1 MFLLNLPSSQQPS
14 HGRMDTN
21 QPVVDIVDI
30 DGVVDIGSSSPEIEV
45 RNYLLTGYLAVAY
58 YYIVTGT

>member
-1 MFLLNLPSSQQPS
+1 
-14 HGRMDTN
+14 MDTN

-30 DGVVDIGSSSPEIEV
+30 DGLVDIGSSSSEFEV